1 MPERPQTSRTKPP
14 RRPAKGAVRLRVW
27 WPKRRWVRITALVI
41 GIPMVVGV
49 ITACYLWV
57 SYGRMIDARLGGE
70 QRAIPRI
77 FGRPF
82 EMRPGR
88 ALEPG
93 QLVQRLND
101 VGYAE
106 RPKATQPGE
115 FSVAAGHR
123 HAGHPSHRKD
133 TVPGRAS
140 GVHGRSVS
148 NRPADDRRRR

>member
-1 MPERPQTSRTKPP
+1 
-14 RRPAKGAVRLRVW
+14 
-27 WPKRRWVRITALVI
+27 
-41 GIPMVVGV
+41 MVVGV

-106 RPKATQPGE
+106 RPKACEFCAATRPPARPGLA
-115 FSVAAGHR
+115 VG
-123 HAGHPSHRKD
+123 D
-133 TVPGRAS
+133 C
-140 GVHGRSVS
+140 
-148 NRPADDRRRR
+148 